1 MNQNETP
8 CVVVTLAGKEYRL
21 DRRQMTANDAKDFRG
36 AVGVPLTKVMA
47 EGSWDVDVVAGIVWL
62 VRRRTERT
70 LAYQTV
76 AAGITYDS
84 DIDINLAGRTPA
96 EETDPGE
103 A

>member
-1 MNQNETP
+1 MDSQTP
-8 CVVVTLAGKEYRL
+8 CVVVQVDGKEYRL
-21 DRRQMTANDAKDFRG
+21 DRRQMTANDARDFRG
-36 AVGVPLTKVMA
+36 AVGVPLTKVIA
-47 EGSWDVDVVAGIVWL
+47 EGSWDVDIVAGIVWL

-76 AAGITYDS
+76 AEGITYDS
-84 DIDINLAGRTPA
+84 DINIDLAGRTTA